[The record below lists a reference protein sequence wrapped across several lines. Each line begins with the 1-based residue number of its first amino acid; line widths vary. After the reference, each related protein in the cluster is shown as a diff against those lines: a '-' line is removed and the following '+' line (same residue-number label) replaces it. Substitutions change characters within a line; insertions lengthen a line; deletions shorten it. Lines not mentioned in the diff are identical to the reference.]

1 MINEYIKSV
10 KLEKRECEKIGYKY
24 IGMFKYILNII
35 DYYPLTDFRI
45 DNVKD
50 KLEDLIIELETGKI
64 EIIEYGAYINGFD
77 KNE

>member
-1 MINEYIKSV
+1 MNNEYIKSV

-50 KLEDLIIELETGKI
+50 KLEDLIIGLEIGNF
-64 EIIEYGAYINGFD
+64 EIIEYGAFIRGFD
-77 KNE
+77 KE